1 MTTVLTLPQSEAS
14 LFFDRDAQRFHLAVE
29 VAALETEHLGC
40 ASYVAV
46 ILIELLEDKIS
57 LVSVPSLVQR
67 RELVA
72 RCAPVAV
79 AINQWRQVLAVE
91 PRGHGIH
98 DHDAFDHIA
107 QFADIARP

>member
-1 MTTVLTLPQSEAS
+1 MTS
-14 LFFDRDAQRFHLAVE
+14 
-29 VAALETEHLGC
+29 LETQYLSSSGDI
-40 ASYVAV
+40 AMIFVQ
-46 ILIELLEDKIS
+46 LLQNKIS

-79 AINQWRQVLAVE
+79 AINQWRQGLAVE

-107 QFADIARP
+107 QFPVIARPLIAHQALNGLISYLTWWT